1 MRFQGD
7 NWAKSFYSPSWI
19 IFPMIPSFSRKKHL
33 KAIFKLKH
41 LSYPQQWRTRII
53 PASASRSRGPVT
65 RSSWHR
71 SPLSRSTRRTWHAM
85 PGFAAGVG
93 FIDQKHVGGLIHP
106 GRLTAGTY
114 SHHPFRKE
122 NDLNQTFMRTCSML
136 IFRGVHRRTC
146 FLLVVSVGWGYLIL
160 GVDMASE
167 CSDI

>member
-7 NWAKSFYSPSWI
+7 IWAKFFYSPSWI

-33 KAIFKLKH
+33 KAKFKLKH

-71 SPLSRSTRRTWHAM
+71 SRRSRSTRRTWHAM
-85 PGFAAGVG
+85 PGFAAGLLV

-114 SHHPFRKE
+114 SHHLFLEMKMIWTKPSWGHVPCWSSGVYTKE
-122 NDLNQTFMRTCSML
+122 PVFCWLFQLDEDT
-136 IFRGVHRRTC
+136 
-146 FLLVVSVGWGYLIL
+146 
-160 GVDMASE
+160 
-167 CSDI
+167 